1 MRGYFRKTPIS
12 ENKELQS
19 YVIGLALGDGNLS
32 NPNKRAVR
40 LRITCDAKYPSLVQK
55 IKNSLQLLFPKNK
68 ASVSNRKNNYYN
80 VSVYSNRLKEIIP
93 WKTGN
98 GPKFEQM
105 ASIPDWIKTNNN
117 YKINCLRGLIET
129 DGCIYKDRGYKMMA
143 FTTIIPKL
151 ANDFH
156 EMVVSL
162 GFKPH
167 SYKINHKP
175 SAKYKFNQQTTYHI
189 RLSKNVD
196 KFLELIKPEKN

>member
-1 MRGYFRKTPIS
+1 MAEWDTRLTQNQLSARACGFDSHRRHMRGYFRKTPIS

-117 YKINCLRGLIET
+117 YKIKRFGTEYGGWNIPTNTLTKDSIC
-129 DGCIYKDRGYKMMA
+129 YKPYFPQKPTFDQL
-143 FTTIIPKL
+143 T
-151 ANDFH
+151 FH
-156 EMVVSL
+156 SPSL
-162 GFKPH
+162 
-167 SYKINHKP
+167 
-175 SAKYKFNQQTTYHI
+175 
-189 RLSKNVD
+189 
-196 KFLELIKPEKN
+196 